1 MLMPIDRKFC
11 DCSTLYMT
19 CFKIVNN
26 VFQTSNQILC
36 FPWAISELFSI
47 ASASVITFIL
57 KAIVYEERCAFGTM
71 RKITARREILNWNN
85 CQFTVTESIVVF
97 LQSHGSD
104 YIFTDSLFSFVFILV
119 HELLCSVSH
128 FPMISVKFADS
139 NGWLQSRILH
149 SAYSWW
155 FCLFFFWTTQ
165 VCWKVL
171 NY

>member
-26 VFQTSNQILC
+26 TFQTSNQILC

-57 KAIVYEERCAFGTM
+57 KAIVYEEQRAFGTM

-85 CQFTVTESIVVF
+85 CQVTVTESIVVF

-104 YIFTDSLFSFVFILV
+104 YIFTDSLFSFVFILSSLAFV
-119 HELLCSVSH
+119 FSEP
-128 FPMISVKFADS
+128 FPNDFHKVR
-139 NGWLQSRILH
+139 WLKWLVTIKN
-149 SAYSWW
+149 SALS
-155 FCLFFFWTTQ
+155 L
-165 VCWKVL
+165 
-171 NY
+171 